1 MCGNSRLPWKSSH
14 CWEIGRLY
22 KLMSFVYANPA
33 SFHSP
38 FARKSWLKLWGMV
51 KDSLKLL
58 QLHSPLAGEQDGD
71 SEVSLRAD
79 SLPFC
84 AFLGDN

>member
-1 MCGNSRLPWKSSH
+1 
-14 CWEIGRLY
+14 
-22 KLMSFVYANPA
+22 
-33 SFHSP
+33 
-38 FARKSWLKLWGMV
+38 MV